1 MHLSGRTVFG
11 TILVLSAIQVIS
23 SSSAAAGR
31 VGGAF
36 QGLGAAA
43 RYLMSPSVPLIPDLR
58 KAHNAPAAA
67 AAAAS
72 VQQAAFSLPSL
83 PPVQG

>member
-1 MHLSGRTVFG
+1 MRLSARSLFG
-11 TILVLSAIQVIS
+11 TILALSALEVIA

-36 QGLGAAA
+36 SGLGNVL
-43 RYLMSPSVPLIPDLR
+43 RYLISPSVPLIPDLR
-58 KAHNAPAAA
+58 ARAHPVVAT
-67 AAAAS
+67 S
-72 VQQAAFSLPSL
+72 FQQAGLTIPSL